1 MPEPQ
6 ESIAEVLVVVERDGV
21 HRIEVRK
28 VLQEGDAYFVL
39 FARLDGTQVR
49 VPIDGAKLRET
60 VNGQV
65 PADLI
70 YNGGSL
76 EAPQQDVGTIAW
88 QHAAL
93 ER

>member
-1 MPEPQ
+1 MAEPQ

-21 HRIEVRK
+21 HRFEVRE

-49 VPIDGAKLRET
+49 VTIDGAKLKKT

-65 PADLI
+65 PANLI
-70 YNGGSL
+70 YNGGAL
-76 EAPQQDVGTIAW
+76 ETPQQD
-88 QHAAL
+88 L
-93 ER
+93 